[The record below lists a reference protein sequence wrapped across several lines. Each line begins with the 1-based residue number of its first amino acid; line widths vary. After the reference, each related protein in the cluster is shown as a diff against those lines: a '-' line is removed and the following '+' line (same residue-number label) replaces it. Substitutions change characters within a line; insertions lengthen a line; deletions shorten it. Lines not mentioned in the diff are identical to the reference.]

1 MHDSEQLTAALAAN
15 DSRADLARVRA
26 GDSAELAEIRER
38 QLVAFTQGPQAALA
52 AAGRNGWGRKGAKGQ
67 QVQEAVMSR

>member
-1 MHDSEQLTAALAAN
+1 MVSMIGT
-15 DSRADLARVRA
+15 SKRVSKA
-26 GDSAELAEIRER
+26 VWTSGDSAELAEIRER

-67 QVQEAVMSR
+67 QVQETAREAVMSR